1 MVEYQKIPT
10 LYTFD
15 SKIKRF
21 VNKIYDPL
29 VDYLK
34 GNEWLCSE
42 KINGMNISVTYDG
55 HRVSWNGR
63 TEDSELPKEVENILR
78 GTFEESEIIF
88 EQMFGEK
95 EVHLFM
101 ECYGG
106 KLQGG
111 IYGGKERLVGFDVMV
126 DGYYLDKMVIKD
138 IFEKFG
144 VACVH
149 LTVVSHL
156 SMAIDMVKY
165 WMEHNSVSQYCEDG
179 KQTMPEGLVCVP
191 AARLYDHQGNRVI
204 VKIKVRDLKKT
215 IEVRE

>member
-15 SKIKRF
+15 NKIKRF

-34 GNEWLCSE
+34 NDAWLCGE
-42 KINGMNISVTYDG
+42 KIDGTNVSVTYDG

-63 TEDSELPKEVENILR
+63 TEDSELPKEVDTILR
-78 GTFEESEIIF
+78 ETFGESEIVF
-88 EQMFGEK
+88 EQIFGEK

-138 IFEKFG
+138 IFQKFG

-149 LTVVSHL
+149 FTTVSHL

-165 WMEHNSVSQYCEDG
+165 WMENSSVSKYCEDG

-191 AARLYDHQGNRVI
+191 ARRLYDHRGNRVI
-204 VKIKVRDLKKT
+204 VKIKVKDLKKT
-215 IEVRE
+215 VYVD